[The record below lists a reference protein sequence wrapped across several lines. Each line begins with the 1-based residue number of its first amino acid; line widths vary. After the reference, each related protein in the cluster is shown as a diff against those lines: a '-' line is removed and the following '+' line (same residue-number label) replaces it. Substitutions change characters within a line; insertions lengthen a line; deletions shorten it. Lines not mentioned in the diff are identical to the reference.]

1 MRWGME
7 KGEAQVST
15 QQAHAPSQDPSSRGP
30 VMRRRRF
37 CMAASVQGVGV
48 GPIRCW
54 QVPRAAPCATAVP
67 SWTFGVGG
75 AQSSGGC

>member
-1 MRWGME
+1 
-7 KGEAQVST
+7 
-15 QQAHAPSQDPSSRGP
+15 
-30 VMRRRRF
+30 
-37 CMAASVQGVGV
+37 MAASVQGVGV

-54 QVPRAAPCATAVP
+54 QVPRVAPCETALP